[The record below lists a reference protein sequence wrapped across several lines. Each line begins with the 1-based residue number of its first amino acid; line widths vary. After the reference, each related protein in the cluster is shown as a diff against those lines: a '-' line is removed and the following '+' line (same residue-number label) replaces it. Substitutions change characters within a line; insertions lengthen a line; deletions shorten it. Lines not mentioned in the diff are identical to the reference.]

1 MKKKQT
7 QTVIIA
13 ILIAASIGSF
23 AYLNLA
29 KPSIQGNTETTQ
41 EEIYTADDDQQSPS
55 SITALPDVR
64 FVQKT
69 IELGKKILPSS

>member
-7 QTVIIA
+7 QTLIIA
-13 ILIAASIGSF
+13 ILIVASIGSF

-29 KPSIQGNTETTQ
+29 NPQIQGNTEATQ
-41 EEIYTADDDQQSPS
+41 EETYSDDKEQATPA
-55 SITALPDVR
+55 SITALPDVH

-69 IELGKKILPSS
+69 IEFGKKILPSS

>member
-1 MKKKQT
+1 MKKKQA

-13 ILIAASIGSF
+13 LLIAASIGSF

-29 KPSIQGNTETTQ
+29 NPQVQGNSKSTQ
-41 EEIYTADDDQQSPS
+41 EEVYSNDNETTPG

-69 IELGKKILPSS
+69 IEMGKKILPSS